1 MCCTLKPIFI
11 VWKVPGVNFYY
22 LLSTRGAHSCSRKC
36 PARPAT
42 GFRASSKPL
51 MTYSRATCKIKLP
64 EAPENRH
71 GFKCRAATYLVHSV
85 VLIRGITGSAPTCC
99 TPHTVL
105 PVSPSAA
112 QICHTVEVVESA
124 SAKKANKTCNISAV
138 ARRSGG
144 ATVFFYI
151 HPKGDG
157 IAIYRLCRCN
167 KILVSC
173 FIPDCYFRVL
183 TGASCRYKTG
193 VRARRELVPNPQQ
206 QKQILESP
214 RNCHKSMKT
223 KDALG
228 IRKLHI
234 VGRSIK
240 CFATLLLFLAKRM
253 PSNCGM
259 QRCWSHGHRF

>member
-64 EAPENRH
+64 EAPENRL

-124 SAKKANKTCNISAV
+124 SAKKPIKHAISLPLLDEV
-138 ARRSGG
+138 VVQPFSSIY
-144 ATVFFYI
+144 T
-151 HPKGDG
+151 PKGMALRYTGYADAIKFLFLVLYP
-157 IAIYRLCRCN
+157 IAILEYLLGLVAGTKLVYGRDENSYR
-167 KILVSC
+167 
-173 FIPDCYFRVL
+173 
-183 TGASCRYKTG
+183 T
-193 VRARRELVPNPQQ
+193 
-206 QKQILESP
+206 
-214 RNCHKSMKT
+214 
-223 KDALG
+223 
-228 IRKLHI
+228 
-234 VGRSIK
+234 RSSRSK
-240 CFATLLLFLAKRM
+240 Y
-253 PSNCGM
+253 
-259 QRCWSHGHRF
+259 